1 MNFSEK
7 KYINGVTSFCYS
19 IINMILLV
27 AYILEFTSGQRGIG
41 YILIVAAFTII
52 PTVLCWFFYKK
63 MPESTMCKHVMGYS
77 YGAFYLFIVFTS
89 DSILTYVY
97 AFPMFMV
104 ITLFCDVAYCAKIG
118 GGAFL
123 GNVIDIA
130 IRMSNGEMD
139 ATQLKV
145 RVAAVFITCA
155 YMILTGIANNK
166 VNTHKVAVIEDEKE
180 KTEKMLSDTLAIS
193 EHITEG
199 IVEAK
204 AKMDVLGESVSHIKD
219 SMKEVS
225 QGSTETADAVQ
236 GQLERTEEIQ
246 THIRNVKDAAAGI
259 NEDMSEASKLVVDGK
274 KNIETMGAEVVK
286 SQEANE
292 TVIEK
297 MRELSEFTAQMN
309 SIIEMIN
316 SITNKTA
323 LLALNASIEAARAG
337 EAGKGFAVVAGEIST
352 LANQTKNATINITE
366 LIDNINVELTNV
378 SEAIDLVTGC
388 NEAHAVIAKEV
399 EESFNAI
406 SEQTDR
412 ISAETKRMGEAVTEL
427 ETANTFI
434 VESIQTIS
442 AITEEVSAHSNETA
456 SECEENQHMVQEVS
470 DIVAMLNEEAGK
482 LTF

>member
-7 KYINGVTSFCYS
+7 KYVNGVTLFCYT
-19 IINMILLV
+19 IINAILCI
-27 AYILEFTSGQRGIG
+27 AYILEFLSGQRTLGYLLGI
-41 YILIVAAFTII
+41 LAFTII
-52 PTVLCWFFYKK
+52 PSLLCWMFYKK
-63 MPESTMCKHVMGYS
+63 APETTICKHIMGYS
-77 YGAFYLFIVFTS
+77 YGAFYLFILFTS
-89 DSILTYVY
+89 DGSMTYVY

-104 ITLFCDVAYCAKIG
+104 ITLFCDVAYCAKIA
-118 GGAFL
+118 GGAL
-123 GNVIDIA
+123 IGNIIDVVIGV
-130 IRMSNGEMD
+130 SNGEVE

-145 RVAAVFITCA
+145 RLAAVVITSA
-155 YMILTGIANNK
+155 YMILTGVANNK
-166 VNTHKVAVIEDEKE
+166 VNSHKLAVINDEKE
-180 KTEKMLSDTLAIS
+180 KTEQMLKDTLAVS

-199 IVEAK
+199 IVAAK
-204 AKMDVLGESVSHIKD
+204 AKMEVLGESVVHIKD
-219 SMKEVS
+219 SMREVS

-236 GQLERTEEIQ
+236 GQLERTEDIQ

-259 NEDMSEASKLVVDGK
+259 NEDMKEASKLVVDGK
-274 KNIETMGAEVVK
+274 KNIETMGLEVVK
-286 SQEANE
+286 SQEANA

-297 MRELSEFTAQMN
+297 MRELNEFTAQMN

-337 EAGKGFAVVAGEIST
+337 EAGRGFAVVAGEIST
-352 LANQTKNATINITE
+352 LANQTKNATVSITE
-366 LIDNINVELTNV
+366 LIDNINVELTSV

-388 NEAHAVIAKEV
+388 NESHAVIAKEV

-406 SEQTDR
+406 SGQTER
-412 ISAETKRMGEAVTEL
+412 ISEETKRMGEAVTEL

-442 AITEEVSAHSNETA
+442 AITEEVSAHSNETSNA
-456 SECEENQHMVQEVS
+456 CVENQSMVQEVT
-470 DIVAMLNEEAGK
+470 DIVTMLDEEAGK